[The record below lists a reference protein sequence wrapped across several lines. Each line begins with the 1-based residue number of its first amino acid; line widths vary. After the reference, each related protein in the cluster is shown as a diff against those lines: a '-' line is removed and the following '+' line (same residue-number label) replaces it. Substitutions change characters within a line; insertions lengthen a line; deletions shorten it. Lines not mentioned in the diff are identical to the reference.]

1 MSTSMRGRT
10 VRPSELRAERVH
22 VDRFGYDRTGS
33 YWGSSASPPLY
44 RVTDEQ
50 GYLDE
55 HVRAP
60 DAPTAKRRAVEQAGG
75 TMIT

>member
-1 MSTSMRGRT
+1 MSQSMRGRT
-10 VRPSELRAERVH
+10 ARPSQLRAERVH
-22 VDRFGYDRTGS
+22 IDRQGYDRRGQ
-33 YWGSSASPPLY
+33 YWGIGAPLY
-44 RVTDEQ
+44 RVTDDE

-75 TMIT
+75 TFV

>member
-1 MSTSMRGRT
+1 MQGRSA
-10 VRPSELRAERVH
+10 RPSELRAERV
-22 VDRFGYDRTGS
+22 RLNQGGYDSRGR
-33 YWGSSASPPLY
+33 YWGHGPPLY
-44 RVTDEQ
+44 RVYDDQ

-55 HVRAP
+55 YVRAP